1 MLNDHDLFFRW
12 LIGAVVILGI
22 GVMFLVGTLAANDL
36 NRGAQLRKECESRGG
51 TYVFTK
57 SKTLC
62 LKSDSFI

>member
-1 MLNDHDLFFRW
+1 
-12 LIGAVVILGI
+12 
-22 GVMFLVGTLAANDL
+22 MFLVGTLAANDL

-51 TYVFTK
+51 TYVLTK